1 MSASAASLEYSFD
14 AFFSSEIA
22 TEAVTAEDVS
32 TMAAEPPGI
41 VSYSDTDEEPGPPQK
56 KSKGCTVIR
65 LLFLVIIRIKLFRR

>member
-32 TMAAEPPGI
+32 TMAAEPSGI
-41 VSYSDTDEEPGPPQK
+41 VSYSDTDEEPGPPQR
-56 KSKGCTVIR
+56 KSKVCTAIR
-65 LLFLVIIRIKLFRR
+65 LLFLVIIRIKLFCR